1 MGPPAPGSRD
11 GATHAERGP
20 GGTSPPGSR
29 AGPRAEKPE
38 QPGLWYLASPGA
50 TAAVGCLAPVPLV
63 PYVPSVLY
71 CSPAVPTSA
80 PAVAGVPLQHAAG
93 HRRAEHPPGPR
104 AAGHHRCLT
113 LGLEE
118 LEELNRSLS
127 RAVEAAQ
134 SVRLTTTRMSR
145 ALAAELSRARDLRGS
160 CLF

>member
-1 MGPPAPGSRD
+1 M
-11 GATHAERGP
+11 AT
-20 GGTSPPGSR
+20 
-29 AGPRAEKPE
+29 
-38 QPGLWYLASPGA
+38 
-50 TAAVGCLAPVPLV
+50 VPLR
-63 PYVPSVLY
+63 
-71 CSPAVPTSA
+71 
-80 PAVAGVPLQHAAG
+80 HAAG
-93 HRRAEHPPGPR
+93 HWRAEHPAQPH

-113 LGLEE
+113 LDLDE